1 MAQSRNLDLVEVEL
15 FRAGKRQVIR
25 VYLDREGG
33 ISLDECAAASE
44 DLSVLLDAD
53 ELFGEDYTLEVSSPG
68 LDRPLRTPRDWAR
81 RKGSWIRVVLTEQ
94 VGGKKGWIGR
104 LVRCD
109 EESAVLVTEK
119 GQELQIPYRVVQL
132 ARVDVRLQE

>member
-1 MAQSRNLDLVEVEL
+1 MEVEL